1 MNKDR
6 RTARIIQVLAI
17 MVCLGMA
24 VLAVQNTGLISKIG
38 TEDIYW
44 ERARFLL
51 GQKGA
56 TTYSGSSICSLGYSL
71 LLVPICV
78 LIKSPYA
85 AYKAAILLNGIFLC
99 GSYVMAVLTAKKLFS
114 KEKESFLSVA
124 CFFAVCI
131 PAISISMFY
140 SEPDMMVM
148 FLIWCSIYLIYRI
161 WTAGSTKTM
170 ILFIACLLAITF
182 LQIEMLG
189 IIMGAAILLWLC
201 VRKEKITEITFLKCV
216 LALLIG
222 IIAEDVIERVILY
235 RFAADMDITVR
246 SSLEVA
252 LDSVKSGVG
261 NGNLFGTLLAKIYI
275 LSLTG
280 MFLIYPACVEFIK
293 DLFYAVKQKKST
305 DRIFENKIIM
315 IFLIQLIFIAMFDS
329 SRHIGTGYFSVNGL
343 LTVASPI
350 LLISIVKLKDWKNW
364 ILLILESFLI
374 TGLCTYKVVE
384 ILEKNNINSVAG
396 HVCGIFRLFQEKVS
410 NAGAAS
416 YMAVCVS
423 FLVMTGCFFF
433 FRVKSGK
440 MLLNKWLKYTGTC
453 LCTGVILV
461 LGICMVQ
468 STIWR
473 AYESEVVEIAPVAY
487 LANSI
492 TGEANYYYVAG
503 SDGNDAG
510 IAVMQSLMSGK
521 PIQKIEDDTAEQIE
535 MFRTGIAEDENP
547 VVITGT
553 KENQLNQTIKECLE
567 EFDILY
573 MTPTYAVWTRKGS
586 QIAQEMEEIIE
597 TKAEEM
603 VLQSSEE
610 PDVEEELIEEETQ
623 NLTDTSAETET
634 DTETETVT
642 ETETSTETD
651 TSTETEI
658 STETEKKTSKNN
670 YKKVYKSGMNLAH
683 GTYRVEIY
691 FNGEN
696 IGDNQTGKI
705 RIRSQEGSI
714 CAKSFDKDTIMQ
726 DSNGA
731 VIVEFSSRD
740 TMHNVEIQIE
750 GNILSSASVEHIYYR
765 KINNAYRIG
774 YATEKQVKTACSAI
788 KKADENCEQKGR
800 VVFVDAFASEDA
812 EISVECFQNNLN
824 GYEINGITREE
835 LQETDAEYL
844 IATTSYHSYYEAM
857 DRYSIISRTRN
868 YTVLVRNDSEQYQ
881 ECKAQEKLLSEGQR
895 ISIDAFVKSAET
907 PVSLESG
914 SYEYEINVTGLAKIA
929 QNTHAE
935 ELGKVIVRTAKEIL
949 AEETITKN
957 EVSEETG
964 EVTINVPLLLKEKT
978 ENIYC
983 EFRGRKMTGVSV
995 SPLAVLMT
1003 AEKYEYGQE
1012 EEDFTELTDMIQS
1025 LAAGRKNNETIKVGI
1040 VQTTATINENQ
1051 TGYHSVEEAL
1061 PECQI
1066 EEMSF
1071 SDARRLTEDALLLTY
1086 GISKQHFQ
1094 LLDKYDIIGQ
1104 AGQYT
1109 LWVRNCGELLLEANQ
1124 EGIMTLNSDNRLSL
1138 ECIAKMSGQNDENIE
1153 NLPKAEYNLFIELEA
1168 EDLEEDD
1175 TVEVNLFVDKSQSK
1189 IESEIQDFID
1199 VGYTREEA
1207 EKRVESQI
1215 VCGSGTYEAYA
1226 FNNGQTKLVAI
1237 KTDNIKIKNLT
1248 ATAFSWKGKKIKT
1261 KILWITMNQ

>member
-1 MNKDR
+1 MNKDK
-6 RTARIIQVLAI
+6 RTARIIQLLAI
-17 MVCLGMA
+17 MACLGMA

-71 LLVPICV
+71 LLVSVCA

-85 AYKAAILLNGIFLC
+85 AYKVAILLNGIFLC

-124 CFFAVCI
+124 CFFAVFI
-131 PAISISMFY
+131 PAISITMFY
-140 SEPDMMVM
+140 SEPDMLVM
-148 FLIWCSIYLIYRI
+148 FLIWCSIYLLYRI
-161 WTAGSTKTM
+161 WTAGSTRTM
-170 ILFIACLLAITF
+170 ILFIVCLLTMTF
-182 LQIEMLG
+182 LQIETLG
-189 IIMGAAILLWLC
+189 IVIGTVALLWLC

-216 LALLIG
+216 LALLLG
-222 IIAEDVIERVILY
+222 VIAEDVIERVILY
-235 RFAADMDITVR
+235 RFVADMDIMVR

-252 LDSVKSGVG
+252 LDSVKAGVG

-280 MFLIYPACVEFIK
+280 MFLIYPACVDFIK
-293 DLFYAVKQKKST
+293 DLFYAVKQKKNT
-305 DRIFENKIIM
+305 DRIFENGIIT
-315 IFLIQLIFIAMFDS
+315 IFLIQFIFIAMFDS
-329 SRHIGTGYFSVNGL
+329 SRYIGTGYFSVNGL

-364 ILLILESFLI
+364 VSLILESFLI

-384 ILEKNNINSVAG
+384 IFGKNNINSVAG
-396 HVCGIFRLFQEKVS
+396 YMCGIFRLFQEKVS

-416 YMAVCVS
+416 YMAVS
-423 FLVMTGCFFF
+423 ILFLAIIVCFLFF
-433 FRVKSGK
+433 GVKSEK
-440 MLLNKWLKYTGTC
+440 MLLNKWLKYTGTG
-453 LCTGVILV
+453 LCFGVILV

-473 AYESEVVEIAPVAY
+473 AYESEVADIAPVAY

-503 SDGNDAG
+503 SGGNDAG
-510 IAVMQSLMSGK
+510 IVVMQSLMSEK
-521 PIQKIEDDTAEQIE
+521 PIEEIQNDTTERLE
-535 MFRTGIAEDENP
+535 MFRTAIAEDENP
-547 VVITGT
+547 VIITGT
-553 KENQLNQTIKECLE
+553 KEDQMDQTIKECLG
-567 EFDILY
+567 EFDMLY
-573 MTPTYAVWTRKGS
+573 MTPAYAVWTRKGS
-586 QIAQEMEEIIE
+586 QIAQKMEEMIE
-597 TKAEEM
+597 TRAEEM
-603 VLQSSEE
+603 VLHSSEE
-610 PDVEEELIEEETQ
+610 PDAEEELTEEETQ
-623 NLTDTSAETET
+623 NLTETSAETET

-651 TSTETEI
+651 TSIETET
-658 STETEKKTSKNN
+658 STEKKTSKKN
-670 YKKVYKSGMNLAH
+670 YKKVYKSGMDFAH
-683 GTYRVEIY
+683 GTYRMEIY
-691 FNGEN
+691 FSGEN

-714 CAKSFDKDTIMQ
+714 CVKSFDSDTIMQ

-731 VIVEFSSRD
+731 VIVEFSSRE
-740 TMHNVEIQIE
+740 TMCNVEAQIE
-750 GNILSSASVEHIYYR
+750 GDILSSVSVEHIYYR

-774 YATEKQVKTACSAI
+774 YAADKKVKTACSAI
-788 KKADENCEQKGR
+788 KKVDKNCEQKGN

-812 EISVECFQNNLN
+812 EISVECFQNNLD
-824 GYEINGITREE
+824 GYNVKGIIREE
-835 LQETDAEYL
+835 LQETNAEYL

-857 DRYSIISRTRN
+857 DRYAVISRTKN

-881 ECKAQEKLLSEGQR
+881 ECKAQEKLLSEGKR
-895 ISIDAFVKSAET
+895 IRIDAFVKNAET
-907 PVSLESG
+907 PVSLERG
-914 SYEYEINVTGLAKIA
+914 SYEYEVSVTGIGKIA
-929 QNTHAE
+929 ENTRSE
-935 ELGKVIVRTAKEIL
+935 ELGKVIVRTNKKIL
-949 AEETITKN
+949 AEKTVTKEDVN
-957 EVSEETG
+957 EETG
-964 EVTINVPLLLKEKT
+964 EATINIPLLLKEKA

-983 EFRGRKMTGVSV
+983 EFQGRKMTGVSA
-995 SPLAVLMT
+995 SPTAVVMV

-1012 EEDFTELTDMIQS
+1012 EEDFTELTDTIQS
-1025 LAAGRKNNETIKVGI
+1025 LAAGRKNVETIKVGI
-1040 VQTTATINENQ
+1040 VQTTATIEEHQ
-1051 TGYHSVEEAL
+1051 IGYHSIEETL

-1109 LWVRNCGELLLEANQ
+1109 LWVRNCGELSLEANQ
-1124 EGIMTLNSDNRLSL
+1124 EGIVKINSDKRLSL
-1138 ECIAKMSGQNDENIE
+1138 ECIAKMSGQDNENIV
-1153 NLPKAEYNLFIELEA
+1153 NLPKAKYNLVIELEA

-1175 TVEVNLFVDKSQSK
+1175 TVEVNLLIDKSK
-1189 IESEIQDFID
+1189 SEIKSERKKFVN
-1199 VGYTREEA
+1199 VGYTKEEA
-1207 EKRVESQI
+1207 KERVETRK
-1215 VCGSGTYEAYA
+1215 VCGSATYEAYT
-1226 FNNGQTKLVAI
+1226 FNNSKTKLVAI
-1237 KTDNIKIKNLT
+1237 KTNNVKIKNLT

>member
-6 RTARIIQVLAI
+6 RTARIIQALAI

-56 TTYSGSSICSLGYSL
+56 TAYSGSSICSLGYSL
-71 LLVPICV
+71 LLVPICA

-85 AYKAAILLNGIFLC
+85 AYKASILLNGIFLC

-124 CFFAVCI
+124 CFFAVFI

-140 SEPDMMVM
+140 SEPDMLVM
-148 FLIWCSIYLIYRI
+148 LLIWCSIYLLYRI
-161 WTAGSTKTM
+161 WTAGSTRMM

-189 IIMGAAILLWLC
+189 IVIGAVILLWLC

-216 LALLIG
+216 LALLLG

-246 SSLEVA
+246 SSLEGV
-252 LDSVKSGVG
+252 LDNVKSGIG

-280 MFLIYPACVEFIK
+280 MFLIYPSCMEFIK
-293 DLFYAVKQKKST
+293 DLFYAARQKKST
-305 DRIFENKIIM
+305 DRIFENEIIM

-329 SRHIGTGYFSVNGL
+329 SRYIGTGYFSVKGL

-384 ILEKNNINSVAG
+384 IFEKNNINSVAG

-416 YMAVCVS
+416 YMAVCVL
-423 FLVMTGCFFF
+423 FLVMTVCFFF

-440 MLLNKWLKYTGTC
+440 MLLNKWLKCIDIC
-453 LCTGVILV
+453 LCTGVMLV

-468 STIWR
+468 SAVWSS
-473 AYESEVVEIAPVAY
+473 YESKVVDIAPVAY
-487 LANSI
+487 FANSI
-492 TGEANYYYVAG
+492 TGEANYYYIAG
-503 SDGNDAG
+503 SGGNDAG

-521 PIQKIEDDTAEQIE
+521 PIQKIQDDTAEQIE
-535 MFRTGIAEDENP
+535 TFRTVIAEDESP

-553 KENQLNQTIKECLE
+553 KENQLDQTIKECLE
-567 EFDILY
+567 KFDMLY
-573 MTPTYAVWTRKGS
+573 MTPVYAVWTRKGS

-597 TKAEEM
+597 TRAEEM
-603 VLQSSEE
+603 VLQSLEE
-610 PDVEEELIEEETQ
+610 SDAEEELTEEETQ
-623 NLTDTSAETET
+623 NLTETSAENET

-642 ETETSTETD
+642 ETGTSTETD
-651 TSTETEI
+651 TSTETET
-658 STETEKKTSKNN
+658 STEKKTSKKN

-683 GTYRVEIY
+683 GTYRMEIY
-691 FNGEN
+691 FSGET

-714 CAKSFDKDTIMQ
+714 CVKSFNKDTIMQ

-731 VIVEFSSRD
+731 VIVEFSSRE
-740 TMHNVEIQIE
+740 TMHNVEVQIE
-750 GNILSSASVEHIYYR
+750 GEILSSVSVENIYYR
-765 KINNAYRIG
+765 KLNNAYRIG

-788 KKADENCEQKGR
+788 KKADENCKQKGD
-800 VVFVDAFASEDA
+800 VVFVDAFASEDE
-812 EISVECFQNNLN
+812 EISVECFQNNLD
-824 GYEINGITREE
+824 GYEVKGITREE
-835 LQETDAEYL
+835 LQKTDAEYL

-868 YTVLVRNDSEQYQ
+868 YTVLVRNDSEPYQ
-881 ECKAQEKLLSEGQR
+881 ECKAQGKLLSEGQR
-895 ISIDAFVKSAET
+895 IRIDAFVKSAGA

-914 SYEYEINVTGLAKIA
+914 SYEYEISVTGLGKIA
-929 QNTHAE
+929 ETTRSE
-935 ELGKVIVRTAKEIL
+935 ELGKVIVRTDKEIL
-949 AEETITKN
+949 AEETITKK
-957 EVSEETG
+957 EVREETG
-964 EVTINVPLLLKEKT
+964 EATINIPLRLKEKT

-983 EFRGRKMTGVSV
+983 EFRGRKMTGVSA
-995 SPLAVLMT
+995 SPTAVLMT

-1012 EEDFTELTDMIQS
+1012 EENFTELTDTIQKLVS
-1025 LAAGRKNNETIKVGI
+1025 GRKSNETIKVGI
-1040 VQTTATINENQ
+1040 VQTTATLEEKQ
-1051 TGYHSVEEAL
+1051 TSYHSIEEAL

-1071 SDARRLTEDALLLTY
+1071 SDAKRVTEDILLLTY

-1109 LWVRNCGELLLEANQ
+1109 LWVRNCGKLLLEANQ

-1138 ECIAKMSGQNDENIE
+1138 ECIAKMSGQDNENIV
-1153 NLPKAEYNLFIELEA
+1153 NLPKAEYNLDIELEA
-1168 EDLEEDD
+1168 EGLEEDD

-1215 VCGSGTYEAYA
+1215 VCGSGTYEAYT

-1237 KTDNIKIKNLT
+1237 KTDNIKIKNLVVDVYT
-1248 ATAFSWKGKKIKT
+1248 WHNEKIKGKVIWVA
-1261 KILWITMNQ
+1261 LN